1 MDVEAHIAQLEA
13 HGYAIMEGALDLA
26 FCDEIIAEIDRLER
40 DGEPSLKGNAFVGY
54 KTVRYFDLLNRGEVW
69 QRVAAHPKLLPVL
82 RGALGPDML
91 LSTMGTAVIGAGER
105 AQPIHRD
112 DELYAMAMPHR
123 NLVCNTMWAL
133 TDFTDENGATR
144 IVPDTHRLAQSA
156 DPKGAYESIPA
167 AMPKGSVCFVLG
179 TCYHGG
185 GANRSDQRRWAL
197 TINYCAGAMR
207 QQENL
212 MLATTRERAAGFSKE
227 LQGLIGY
234 DATLRGVGHV
244 DAGPPRRL
252 LAPYLERA
260 DTGHAPN

>member
-1 MDVEAHIAQLEA
+1 MDLDAHIQALEA
-13 HGYAIMEGALDLA
+13 HGYAIMEGALSLEL
-26 FCDEIIAEIDRLER
+26 CDEIVAEIERLEAET
-40 DGEPSLKGNAFVGY
+40 EPSLKGNAFVGY
-54 KTVRYFDLLNRGEVW
+54 KTVRYFDLLNQGEVW
-69 QRVAAHPKLLPVL
+69 QRVAAHPNLLPVL
-82 RGALGPDML
+82 RGVLGPDML

-105 AQPIHRD
+105 AQPMHRD
-112 DELYAMAMPHR
+112 DELYEMAMPHR

-133 TDFTDENGATR
+133 TDFTEANGATR
-144 IVPDTHRLAQSA
+144 IVPDSHRRVEAA
-156 DPKGAYESIPA
+156 EPRRDYASIPA

-185 GANRSDQRRWAL
+185 GANTTDGRRWAL

-212 MLATTRERAAGFSKE
+212 MLAVSRERAAGFSHE

-234 DATLRGVGHV
+234 DTTRRGVGHV

-252 LAPYLERA
+252 LEPHGDQPR
-260 DTGHAPN
+260 